1 MAGRPFVYLL
11 QDIGAH
17 FSDLV
22 DSETRLVRAEMAEK
36 ARHACVGSG
45 LVVVAALVGV
55 VALLM
60 VAMAGA
66 TGLTRLGIDRGWS
79 ELIVAGIALLLAG
92 ALAAWGVSDIR
103 SATTG
108 PRRAI
113 NQFRRDLAA
122 ARESFR

>member
-1 MAGRPFVYLL
+1 MAGRPFIYLL
-11 QDIGAH
+11 QDIGAR

-22 DSETRLVRAEMAEK
+22 DSETRLVRAEMADK

-45 LVVVAALVGV
+45 LLVAAALIGV

-60 VAMAGA
+60 LAMAGA
-66 TGLTRLGIDRGWS
+66 TGLTRLGIERGWS
-79 ELIVAGIALLLAG
+79 ELIVAGVALLLAG
-92 ALAAWGVSDIR
+92 GLAAWGVSDIR
-103 SATTG
+103 TATTG

-113 NQFRRDLAA
+113 DQFRRDLAA

>member
-11 QDIGAH
+11 QEIGAR

-45 LVVVAALVGV
+45 LLVAAALIGV
-55 VALLM
+55 VALIM
-60 VAMAGA
+60 VAMASA
-66 TGLTRLGIDRGWS
+66 TGLTRLGIERGWS
-79 ELIVAGIALLLAG
+79 ELIVAAIALLLAG
-92 ALAAWGVSDIR
+92 VLAAWGVSDIR

-122 ARESFR
+122 AKESFR